1 MNDHFIGIPVLHQSF
16 QNGLQPE
23 FFFINGSGYA
33 TSCLRI
39 PMLHPSNTIQTI
51 E

>member
-23 FFFINGSGYA
+23 FFFINGWVFCQEELFRGREKLYD
-33 TSCLRI
+33 
-39 PMLHPSNTIQTI
+39 
-51 E
+51 